1 MRSAREGNTVANNI
15 RSIGFNWSYMG
26 SRDLGTPHT
35 VNELQPGNSATLIIG
50 TEHDTAENSIA
61 QDSRHSQAD
70 TVTLLFERKW
80 RLILVEIERPDVIIA
95 PRQKRCGLR

>member
-1 MRSAREGNTVANNI
+1 IS
-15 RSIGFNWSYMG
+15 
-26 SRDLGTPHT
+26 
-35 VNELQPGNSATLIIG
+35 

-95 PRQKRCGLR
+95 PRQQRYDLRKTNLANSIEVLTRDRTDGRLSAS